1 MKIKGIGASDGY
13 SIAKAYKFAQAEVV
27 VNRQTVADAEAEIKK
42 LEAALEASRLQL
54 VEIMEKTRL
63 NLDEEHAAIFDA
75 HIQILTDPE
84 LTGGSFDM
92 IRQEN
97 VNGDFAFREVANTF
111 ISMFETMEDEYL
123 RERAAD
129 MKDVSKRVLC
139 NFQGIVIQ
147 DPTQI
152 KEEVIIVAKD
162 LTPSDTALLDKRFVK
177 GFVTDIGGRTSHSA
191 IMARTLE
198 IPAVVGT
205 QNGYEQIDD
214 GQILILDGVSGSVLT
229 EAPAETLA
237 EYQKKRQ
244 DWLEQKEM
252 LKAYKDKQ
260 TLTADGC
267 HVELA
272 ANIGS
277 PEDAQGAQDN
287 GAEAIGLYRTEFLY
301 MGNTHF
307 PTEEE
312 QLAAYRAVLEKM
324 GDKGVV
330 VRTLDI
336 GGDKELSYY
345 DLPKE
350 MNPFLGNRAVRLCLS
365 EPDIFKTQ
373 LRALLRASV
382 YGNLKIMFPM
392 IATLDEFRAA
402 KEILLRVK
410 EELEQEGHAV
420 GAFELGIM
428 IEIPAAAVLAHAFA
442 KEVDFFS
449 IGTND
454 LIQYS
459 FAADRMN
466 QKVSYL
472 YQPYHPALL
481 HLIKNVIDAA
491 HNEGKWT
498 GMCGEMA
505 GELTAA
511 PLLLGL
517 GLDEFSMSASSILKI
532 RRLLSGVTKEQCWE
546 LAEAA
551 LLCTTQEEVTS
562 LVKDF
567 MARN

>member
-1 MKIKGIGASDGY
+1 MILKGIGASDGY
-13 SIAKAYKFAQAEVV
+13 SIAKAYKFSQVE
-27 VNRQTVADAEAEIKK
+27 TVIDKKSIENIESELIRLEDAIEK
-42 LEAALEASRLQL
+42 SRIQL
-54 VEIMEKTRL
+54 TEIMEKTRI

-84 LTGGSFDM
+84 LLGGAKEKIQS
-92 IRQEN
+92 EN
-97 VNGDFAFREVANTF
+97 VNADFAFSEVANTF
-111 ISMFETMEDEYL
+111 IMMFEAMEDDYF

-129 MKDVSKRVLC
+129 MKDVSKRVIL
-139 NFQGIVIQ
+139 NIQGITIQ
-147 DPTQI
+147 DPSQI
-152 KEEVIIVAKD
+152 KEEVIVVAKD

-205 QNGYEQIDD
+205 KDGFTQIED
-214 GQILILDGVSGSVLT
+214 GELLILDGIDGKVICKADET
-229 EAPAETLA
+229 TLA
-237 EYQKKRQ
+237 EYREKQEAFLK
-244 DWLEQKEM
+244 QKEM
-252 LKAYKDKQ
+252 LKVFKEKA
-260 TLTADGC
+260 TVTADGK
-267 HVELA
+267 HVDLA

-277 PEDAQGAQDN
+277 PEDASGAVEN
-287 GAEAIGLYRTEFLY
+287 GAEAVGLYRTEFLY
-301 MGNTHF
+301 MNNTHF

-312 QLAAYRAVLEKM
+312 QFEAYRSVLERM
-324 GDKGVV
+324 GEKPVV

-345 DLPKE
+345 DLPHE
-350 MNPFLGNRAVRLCLS
+350 MNPFLGNRAIRLCLDNL
-365 EPDIFKTQ
+365 EIFKTQ
-373 LRALLRASV
+373 LRALLRAAK

-392 IATLDEFRAA
+392 IATLDEFRQA
-402 KEILLRVK
+402 KQFLMEVK
-410 EELEQEGHAV
+410 EELEKENVEV

-428 IEIPAAAVLAHAFA
+428 IEIPAAAVLARAFA

-466 QKVSYL
+466 EKVSYL
-472 YQPYHPALL
+472 YQPFHPALL
-481 HLIKNVIDAA
+481 HLIKGVIDASHA
-491 HNEGKWT
+491 EGKWT

-505 GELTAA
+505 GELFAA

-532 RRLLSGVTKEQCWE
+532 RHFMSGVSQAECQE
-546 LAEAA
+546 LAEKA
-551 LLCTTQEEVTS
+551 LLCGTEQEVID
-562 LVKDF
+562 LVQAFVSQK
-567 MARN
+567 

>member
-1 MKIKGIGASDGY
+1 MILKGIGASDGY
-13 SIAKAYKFAQAEVV
+13 SIAKAYKFSQVE
-27 VNRQTVADAEAEIKK
+27 TVIDKKSIENIESELIRLEDAIEK
-42 LEAALEASRLQL
+42 SRIQL
-54 VEIMEKTRL
+54 TEIMEKTRI

-84 LTGGSFDM
+84 LLGGAKEKIQS
-92 IRQEN
+92 EN
-97 VNGDFAFREVANTF
+97 VNADFAFSEVANTF
-111 ISMFETMEDEYL
+111 IMMFEAMEDDYF

-129 MKDVSKRVLC
+129 MKDVSKRVIL
-139 NFQGIVIQ
+139 NVQGITIQ
-147 DPTQI
+147 DPSQI
-152 KEEVIIVAKD
+152 KEEVIVVAKD

-205 QNGYEQIDD
+205 KDGFAQIED
-214 GQILILDGVSGSVLT
+214 GELLILDGIDGKVVCKAD
-229 EAPAETLA
+229 EATLV
-237 EYQKKRQ
+237 EYREKQEAYLK
-244 DWLEQKEM
+244 QKEM
-252 LKAYKDKQ
+252 LKIFKEKATV
-260 TLTADGC
+260 TLDGK
-267 HVELA
+267 HVDLA

-277 PEDAQGAQDN
+277 PEDASGAVEN
-287 GAEAIGLYRTEFLY
+287 GAEAVGLYRTEFLY
-301 MGNTHF
+301 MNNTHF

-312 QLAAYRAVLEKM
+312 QFEAYRSVLERM
-324 GDKGVV
+324 GEKPVV

-345 DLPKE
+345 DLPHE
-350 MNPFLGNRAVRLCLS
+350 MNPFLGNRAIRLCLDNL
-365 EPDIFKTQ
+365 EIFKTQ
-373 LRALLRASV
+373 LRALLRASK

-392 IATLDEFRAA
+392 IATLDEFRQA
-402 KEILLRVK
+402 KQFLMEVK
-410 EELEQEGHAV
+410 EELEKENVEV

-428 IEIPAAAVLAHAFA
+428 IEIPAAAVLARAFA

-466 QKVSYL
+466 EKVSYL
-472 YQPYHPALL
+472 YQPFHPALL
-481 HLIKNVIDAA
+481 HLIKGVIDASHA
-491 HNEGKWT
+491 EGKWT

-505 GELTAA
+505 GELFAA

-532 RRLLSGVTKEQCWE
+532 RHFMSGVSQAECQE
-546 LAEAA
+546 LAEKA
-551 LLCTTQEEVTS
+551 LLCGTEQEVID
-562 LVKDF
+562 LVQAFVSQK
-567 MARN
+567 

>member
-1 MKIKGIGASDGY
+1 MVIKGIGASDGY
-13 SIAKAYKFAQAEVV
+13 SIAKAYKYAQAEITVKE
-27 VNRQTVADAEAEIKK
+27 QTIADVEAEIAKFEK
-42 LEAALEASRLQL
+42 AIEASKAQL
-54 VEIMEKTRL
+54 TEIMEKTRI
-63 NLDEEHAAIFDA
+63 NLDEEHAAIFEA
-75 HIQILTDPE
+75 HILILTDPE
-84 LTGGSFDM
+84 LTGGAIEK
-92 IRQEN
+92 IRSES
-97 VNGDFAFREVANTF
+97 VNADFAFSEVSGTF
-111 ISMFETMEDEYL
+111 VAMFEAMEDDYF

-129 MKDVSKRVLC
+129 MKDVSKRVLY
-139 NFQGIVIQ
+139 NIQGIVMQ

-152 KEEVIIVAKD
+152 KEEVIVVAKD

-205 QNGYEQIDD
+205 KDAFEQIED
-214 GQILILDGVSGSVLT
+214 GRVLILDGFKGEVLT
-229 EAPAETLA
+229 EADNTVTEAYREK
-237 EYQKKRQ
+237 QKAYSA
-244 DWLEQKEM
+244 QKEM
-252 LKAYKDKQ
+252 LKAYKDQATK
-260 TLTADGC
+260 TSDGH

-277 PEDAQGAQDN
+277 PDDAEGAVNN
-287 GAEAIGLYRTEFLY
+287 GAEAVGLYRTEFLY
-301 MGNTHF
+301 MGKSHF

-312 QLAAYRAVLEKM
+312 QLEAYRAVLEKM
-324 GDKGVV
+324 GEKGVV

-345 DLPKE
+345 ELPKE
-350 MNPFLGNRAVRLCLS
+350 MNPFLGNRAVRLCLN

-392 IATLDEFRAA
+392 IATLDEFRKAKA
-402 KEILLRVK
+402 VLTEVRQELEAEGKEIGK
-410 EELEQEGHAV
+410 Y
-420 GAFELGIM
+420 ELGIM
-428 IEIPAAAVLAHAFA
+428 IEIPAAAVLARAFA

-466 QKVSYL
+466 EKVSYL
-472 YQPYHPALL
+472 YQPFHPALL
-481 HLIKNVIDAA
+481 RLIKGVIDASHA
-491 HNEGKWT
+491 EGKWT

-505 GELTAA
+505 GELLAA

-532 RRLLSGVTKEQCWE
+532 RHYMAGVSKEDCKV
-546 LAEAA
+546 LAEKA
-551 LLCTTQEEVTS
+551 LECGTEEEVVR
-562 LVKDF
+562 LVEAF
-567 MARN
+567 MAQ